1 VEVPVP
7 EHGVGVLLWDKP
19 AGMTSHDVIEEIRR
33 ATGLKAGHVGTLDPF
48 ATGLLVILLGRA
60 TRLQRYLVGLP
71 KGYMATAR
79 YGWTSTTGDPDG
91 ILEETG
97 RIPGDLEIPVGTFEQ
112 TVPMTSAVKVDGERL
127 YRKAHRGET
136 VSERPSREVTVLE
149 SRLLELERDPGGKPV
164 RGRYEL
170 RVSSGTYVRTLVTDL
185 GDAYCE
191 SLRRTSVGSL
201 GIEQAGT
208 LVNPIEALA
217 FLPRADLDQREAKS
231 CSNGVAIE
239 DRWGTG
245 DGGRVLLV
253 DGGELVGVGRGD
265 GHQIRSEVVLRP
277 AAG

>member
-1 VEVPVP
+1 MEVPVP
-7 EHGVGVLLWDKP
+7 EQGVGVLLWDKP

-48 ATGLLVILLGRA
+48 ATGLLVVLLGRA

-71 KGYMATAR
+71 KGYLATAR
-79 YGWTSTTGDPDG
+79 YGWTSSTGDPDG

-97 RIPGDLEIPVGTFEQ
+97 RIPEELEIPVGTFEQ
-112 TVPMTSAVKVDGERL
+112 MVPMTSAVKVGGERL
-127 YRKAHRGET
+127 YRKAHRGES
-136 VSERPSREVTVLE
+136 VSKRPSREISVLD
-149 SRLLELERDPGGKPV
+149 SRLLETEEGPQGRPV

-191 SLRRTSVGSL
+191 ALRRTSVGPL
-201 GIEQAGT
+201 GVEQAGT
-208 LVNPIEALA
+208 LVSPIDALS
-217 FLPRADLDQREAKS
+217 FMQRADLDQEEAKS

-239 DRWGTG
+239 DRWGTE
-245 DGGRVLLV
+245 DGIRILLV
-253 DGGELVGVGRGD
+253 DGGELVGVGRCD
-265 GHQIRSEVVLRP
+265 GQRIRSEVVLRP